1 MALLDATKLTGLL
14 REYLDQVGPQEGK
27 TWRTLLIEGLL
38 KRAADGELKAIQ
50 EVWTRIDGK
59 PGDEVQ
65 DAPLAIDDELA
76 RKVLLAAYDEEED
89 DPPDP

>member
-1 MALLDATKLTGLL
+1 MGLSDATTLTGLL
-14 REYLDQVGPQEGK
+14 RQFLDRAGPQEGK
-27 TWRTLLIEGLL
+27 TWKTVLVEQLLQ
-38 KRAADGELKAIQ
+38 RAADGELKAMQ

-76 RKVLLAAYDEEED
+76 RRVLLAAYDED
-89 DPPDP
+89 DNPADP